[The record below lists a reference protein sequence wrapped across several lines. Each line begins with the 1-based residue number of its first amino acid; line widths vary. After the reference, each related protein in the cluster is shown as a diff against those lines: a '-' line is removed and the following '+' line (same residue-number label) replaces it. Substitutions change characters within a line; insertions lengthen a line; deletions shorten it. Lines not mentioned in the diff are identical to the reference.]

1 VTTPTS
7 TNDRGTLRVRLDQ
20 LAERGA
26 SHLRRKAVH
35 EASERGIDRAIPFL
49 FVAPAAFVFIQL
61 LHWVH
66 GDPRWDLPWY
76 AILIAMLV
84 VPAVLFI
91 ARYVKARTRPVSRS
105 AALAAFDRAGA
116 LEDRMV
122 TADEFLARD
131 DDNPFVDAALD
142 DAEAH
147 VDRALELQLASP
159 ERLTFDEP
167 RAWRL
172 GTAAVLTGLLV
183 WMLGEPA
190 HGALQLAKQREVA
203 RAALPTDIAAEES
216 EKPSVDRTKTR
227 ETERSEPVPDS
238 PQDAG
243 EVKEGAADVSKK
255 AKKTEGRTG
264 AGLSSNA
271 ESSKGAGSARGAPTN
286 QGQPLKTKK
295 KKEINEEAKEPK
307 KKDTP
312 TPEAPKKLVTEESG
326 STTGRGS
333 SRGSNKNPVTSDWS
347 SKDQVTSADDDEI
360 EDDEDV
366 EDESEDSEARGGM
379 QPSLRDRKPPV
390 SRDLSIGFGN
400 QPSPDANGR
409 GGPSE
414 QKKSRGTASLVLGVP
429 IPDRVKGQ
437 PNPGKTKTTQERVEP
452 RRENADPLDA
462 QDRTPRANPIGPVA
476 RPQLSAWMRDLV
488 RAYYLKLRSRNETK
502 DTRQP

>member
-1 VTTPTS
+1 MTTPS
-7 TNDRGTLRVRLDQ
+7 ASNDRAALRARLDR

-26 SHLRRKAVH
+26 AHLRDVAVH
-35 EASERGIDRAIPFL
+35 DASERGIDRVIPYL
-49 FVAPAAFVFIQL
+49 FVAPVAFLFIQL

-66 GDPRWDLPWY
+66 GEPRWDLPWY

-84 VPAVLFI
+84 VPGAMFLS
-91 ARYVKARTRPVSRS
+91 RYLSARTRPVSRS
-105 AALAAFDRAGA
+105 AALAAFDRAGS
-116 LEDRMV
+116 LEDRML
-122 TADEFLARD
+122 TADEFLDRD
-131 DDNPFVDAALD
+131 EDNPFIDAALD

-147 VDRALELQLASP
+147 VDRAAALELKRP

-172 GTAAVLTGLLV
+172 GTAAFLTGLLV
-183 WMLGEPA
+183 WMLGEPTHA
-190 HGALQLAKQREVA
+190 GVPTPRTTRVAKTSVPA
-203 RAALPTDIAAEES
+203 DAAAEES
-216 EKPSVDRTKTR
+216 DSAIERTTTQQTDRT
-227 ETERSEPVPDS
+227 EPVTDA
-238 PQDAG
+238 PQDGG
-243 EVKEGAADVSKK
+243 EVKEGAADVSEK

-286 QGQPLKTKK
+286 QGQPLKSKK
-295 KKEINEEAKEPK
+295 KKDAAEDPKEPK
-307 KKDTP
+307 KKDLP
-312 TPEAPKKLVTEESG
+312 APEAPKKLVTEESG
-326 STTGRGS
+326 STTGRGA
-333 SRGSNKNPVTSDWS
+333 SRGSNKNPVASDWS
-347 SKDQVTSADDDEI
+347 SKDQVTTD
-360 EDDEDV
+360 EDDEVEDDEEV

-400 QPSPDANGR
+400 QPDPDANGR

-452 RRENADPLDA
+452 RRENADAIDA
-462 QDRTPRANPIGPVA
+462 QDRTPRTNPIGPVA
-476 RPQLSAWMRDLV
+476 RPRLSAWMRDLV
-488 RAYYLKLRSRNETK
+488 RAYFLKIRSRNATK
-502 DTRQP
+502 DTKQP